1 MTVGRSSFGL
11 AVFGDRLWAAGGGE
25 GIESCEYPDAV
36 TNTWMVGP
44 AFASPQNSH
53 DLLRLVVVNGQL
65 WAWDTCGLVEC
76 LDPLTNTWV
85 VAGPVIPRTDFVPT
99 FCVVT
104 K

>member
-1 MTVGRSSFGL
+1 MTVGRRSFRL
-11 AVFGDRLWAAGGGE
+11 AVFRDQLWAAGGGE
-25 GIESCEYPDAV
+25 DIASCEYLDGV

-44 AFASPQNSH
+44 AFASPQNFN
-53 DLLRLVVVNGQL
+53 LLRLVVVNGQL

-85 VAGPVIPRTDFVPT
+85 VAGPVIPFAVVFSFA